1 MPLIIPVD
9 AHCISLKVSTF
20 RVQQVPV
27 QVGRVTQVQTRRVED
42 VQLIAPR
49 VTEAAVRRG
58 FELANQIWL
67 PADICFVLRSF
78 SPASTAAPNN
88 VEVVDDAGFFF
99 LARQFPPKSAVSLL
113 LVNQFKSSHLGGMSA
128 EPLTAAIIPS
138 LGDPTFGRVLAH
150 ELGHLLGLPQASAC
164 PTWHGSFPGLFAFV
178 AATFRSPSWFFVI
191 PLVPFTP
198 LFVPCTSS
206 RLMFLL
212 LCVFAS
218 LLPICYCARRKE
230 IPMSVNKVAIR
241 QGSSSRRSAA
251 TRALSSPRSS
261 SLGGMYVR

>member
-1 MPLIIPVD
+1 MRSFDTVTAARYSPGKTFFAHQSHTSRAALLKEDSMPLIIPVD

-49 VTEAAVRRG
+49 LTEAAVRRG

-150 ELGHLLGLPQASAC
+150 ELGHLLGLLDLDRDHYNLMYQAYQ
-164 PTWHGSFPGLFAFV
+164 
-178 AATFRSPSWFFVI
+178 AAYN
-191 PLVPFTP
+191 LTP
-198 LFVPCTSS
+198 AQIATARAS
-206 RLMFLL
+206 RL
-212 LCVFAS
+212 
-218 LLPICYCARRKE
+218 
-230 IPMSVNKVAIR
+230 
-241 QGSSSRRSAA
+241 A
-251 TRALSSPRSS
+251 TQFGTVPH
-261 SLGGMYVR
+261 